1 MLNLLNLQVS
11 PVTSYDILLNP
22 SIFVDKI
29 IHQRPSPLAWLR
41 ICAAANG
48 YLSTM
53 EELLLDERVDLEVST
68 RLGQT
73 ALFKAVPGTIWDHL
87 GPSGNLEEFGG
98 MKHPLFN
105 QCLRNWNHPIFPGC
119 QGNDG

>member
-1 MLNLLNLQVS
+1 M
-11 PVTSYDILLNP
+11 TSYDIPLNP

-29 IHQRPSPLAWLR
+29 IHAWLR

-73 ALFKAVPGTIWDHL
+73 ALFKAVPGTIW
-87 GPSGNLEEFGG
+87 GIWEFRGVWWDETS
-98 MKHPLFN
+98 MV
-105 QCLRNWNHPIFPGC
+105 
-119 QGNDG
+119 

>member
-1 MLNLLNLQVS
+1 MPNLLNLQVS
-11 PVTSYDILLNP
+11 PVTSCDILLNP

-87 GPSGNLEEFGG
+87 GPSGTIWEFRGV
-98 MKHPLFN
+98 
-105 QCLRNWNHPIFPGC
+105 WWDETSIV
-119 QGNDG
+119 